1 MSAHYKP
8 IGKEPLVINGE
19 YQVFSVFCSIRQF
32 KNETVYLCRPIGEN
46 IGKWRARSIFM
57 KHLLSLSKYFAQ
69 HKWRVL
75 SGFAFIILANVFKT
89 YNPSVVRNAVDSV
102 VKKLNGVHTVVNGNE
117 DVMAQ
122 LAMTLLIFLGTYVLV
137 ALLEGFFTFMMRQSI
152 IVVSRLIEY
161 DMKNDMYAHYQQLDL
176 AFYRKNNTGDL
187 MNRITEDVSRVRMFV
202 GPSLMY
208 TTNLVCMFVLCTA
221 AMIHVNWE
229 LALFVLIPLPFLSL
243 TVYLLNNMINKGSE
257 ELQAKLSDIT
267 TNAQESYSGIR
278 VIQAYV
284 QEKAMLG
291 FFAKESDDYKK
302 LSMKLAKIESIYF
315 PLITFIVGLS
325 MSLIV
330 YVGGIYVGHGKVT
343 MGNIAEFI
351 MYLNMLTFPVSALGW
366 AVSLTQRAAVSME
379 RINQFM
385 DVKPTVLNTEG
396 RTAAVRG
403 DIEFNNV
410 DFVYPDTGIHALRN
424 ISFKIPAGQR
434 WAVVGKTGSGKTTLA
449 DLCIRMY
456 DATKGEVKIDGV
468 NIREWNTGQLR
479 NQIGFVPQDIFLFSE
494 SIKDNINFG
503 ATESTLDRAALYAEH
518 ASIHEEIKLF
528 PQGYETV
535 VGERGVTLSGGQKQR
550 ISIARALAKEPN
562 ILILD
567 DCLSA
572 VDAATEKQIEKN
584 LDKVLAGKT
593 SLIITHR
600 IFSLMYFDNVLVL
613 DNGAIAESG
622 THEQLAA
629 AGGIYA
635 ELYEKQAA
643 TEVAADAS

>member
-1 MSAHYKP
+1 
-8 IGKEPLVINGE
+8 
-19 YQVFSVFCSIRQF
+19 
-32 KNETVYLCRPIGEN
+32 
-46 IGKWRARSIFM
+46 M
-57 KHLLSLSKYFAQ
+57 KHLFSLGKYFAQ

-75 SGFAFIILANVFKT
+75 SGFLFIIFANLFKT
-89 YNPSVVRNAVDSV
+89 YNPSVVRDAVDNV
-102 VKKLNGVHTVVNGNE
+102 IHKLSNMNTVVDGK

-122 LAMTLLIFLGTYVLV
+122 LAATSLIFLGTYILV
-137 ALLEGFFTFMMRQSI
+137 ALLEGFFTFMMRQTI
-152 IVVSRLIEY
+152 IVVSRLIEA

-208 TTNLVCMFVLCTA
+208 MANLVCMFMLCTV
-221 AMIHVNWE
+221 AMIRVNWQ
-229 LALFVLIPLPFLSL
+229 LALFVLIPMPFLSL
-243 TVYLLNNMINKGSE
+243 LIYVLNTKINKGSE
-257 ELQAKLSDIT
+257 ALQAKLSDIT

-291 FFAKESDDYKK
+291 FFGKESDDYKD

-315 PLITFIVGLS
+315 PLITLIVGLS
-325 MSLIV
+325 MSIIV
-330 YVGGIYVGHGKVT
+330 YIGGIYVGAGKVT

-385 DVKPTVLNTEG
+385 DVKPTVLNNEG
-396 RTAAVRG
+396 TKATVKG
-403 DIEFNNV
+403 NIEFRNV
-410 DFVYPDTGIHALRN
+410 DFVYADTGIHALKN
-424 ISFKIPAGQR
+424 VSFKIPAGQR
-434 WAVVGKTGSGKTTLA
+434 WAIVGKTGSGKTTLA

-456 DATKGEVKIDGV
+456 DATKGEVKIDDI

-494 SIKDNINFG
+494 TIKDNINFG
-503 ATESTLDRAALYAEH
+503 APTSTLERAAIYADH
-518 ASIHEEIKLF
+518 ASIHEEIKQF

-600 IFSLMYFDNVLVL
+600 IFSLMRFDNILVL
-613 DNGAIAESG
+613 DGGAIAESG
-622 THEQLAA
+622 THEQLVAA
-629 AGGIYA
+629 KGIYA

-643 TEVAADAS
+643 TEMAENS

>member
-1 MSAHYKP
+1 
-8 IGKEPLVINGE
+8 
-19 YQVFSVFCSIRQF
+19 
-32 KNETVYLCRPIGEN
+32 
-46 IGKWRARSIFM
+46 M
-57 KHLLSLSKYFAQ
+57 KHLLTLTKYFAQ

-75 SGFAFIILANVFKT
+75 SGFLFIILANLFKT
-89 YNPSVVRNAVDSV
+89 YNPSVVRNAVDNV
-102 VKKLNGVHTVVNGNE
+102 VKKLGSIHSVVDGRH
-117 DVMAQ
+117 DVPAQ
-122 LAMTLLIFLGTYVLV
+122 LGGILLIFLGTYVAV
-137 ALLEGFFTFMMRQSI
+137 ALLEGFFTFMMRQTI

-161 DMKNDMYAHYQQLDL
+161 DIKNDMYAHYQKLDL
-176 AFYRKNNTGDL
+176 AFYRRNNTGDL
-187 MNRITEDVSRVRMFV
+187 MNRITEDVSRVRMFI

-208 TTNLVCMFVLCTA
+208 SANLVCMFVLCTA
-221 AMIHVNWE
+221 AMIAVNWQ
-229 LALFVLIPLPFLSL
+229 LALFVLIPMPFLSL
-243 TVYLLNNMINKGSE
+243 LIYMLNNRINRGSE

-291 FFAKESDDYKK
+291 FFEKESDEYKR

-315 PLITFIVGLS
+315 PLITLIVGLS
-325 MSLIV
+325 MSIIV
-330 YVGGIYVGHGKVT
+330 YVGGIYVGHGRVT

-351 MYLNMLTFPVSALGW
+351 MYMNMLTFPVSALGW

-385 DVKPTVLNTEG
+385 DVRPTVLNDEG
-396 RTAAVRG
+396 VKATVKGA
-403 DIEFNNV
+403 IEFRNV
-410 DFVYPDTGIHALRN
+410 DFTYPDTGIQAIKN
-424 ISFKIPAGQR
+424 VSFKIPAGQR
-434 WAVVGKTGSGKTTLA
+434 WAIVGRTGCGKTTLA

-456 DATKGEVKIDGV
+456 DATSGEIRIDDI
-468 NIREWNTGQLR
+468 NIRDWNTGQLR
-479 NQIGFVPQDIFLFSE
+479 HQIGFVPQDIFLFSE
-494 SIKDNINFG
+494 SIQDNINFG
-503 ATESTLDRAALYAEH
+503 AATSTLERAAIYADH
-518 ASIHEEIKLF
+518 ASIHEEIKQF

-572 VDAATEKQIEKN
+572 VDAATEKRIEKN

-600 IFSLMYFDNVLVL
+600 IFSLMYFDNILVL
-613 DNGAIAESG
+613 DRGAIAESG
-622 THEQLAA
+622 THERLVAS
-629 AGGIYA
+629 GGIYA

-643 TEVAADAS
+643 TEMAEDAS

>member
-1 MSAHYKP
+1 
-8 IGKEPLVINGE
+8 
-19 YQVFSVFCSIRQF
+19 
-32 KNETVYLCRPIGEN
+32 
-46 IGKWRARSIFM
+46 M
-57 KHLLSLSKYFAQ
+57 KHLFTLGKYFAQ

-75 SGFAFIILANVFKT
+75 SGFVFIILANLFKT

-102 VKKLNGVHTVVNGNE
+102 IHKLSGMQTTVTGKE

-122 LAMTLLIFLGTYVLV
+122 LGMTLLIFLGTYILV
-137 ALLEGFFTFMMRQSI
+137 ALLEGFFTFMMRQTI
-152 IVVSRLIEY
+152 IVVSRLIEA
-161 DMKNDMYAHYQQLDL
+161 DMKNDMYGHYQKLDL

-208 TTNLVCMFVLCTA
+208 MGNLVCMFVLCTA
-221 AMIHVNWE
+221 AMIHVNWK
-229 LALFVLIPLPFLSL
+229 LALFVLIPMPFLSL
-243 TVYLLNNMINKGSE
+243 LIYLLNTRINKGSE
-257 ELQAKLSDIT
+257 ALQAKLSDIT

-284 QEKAMLG
+284 QEKSMLG
-291 FFAKESDDYKK
+291 FFSKESDDYKY

-315 PLITFIVGLS
+315 PLITLIVGLS
-325 MSLIV
+325 MSIIV
-330 YVGGIYVGHGKVT
+330 YVGGIYVGAGKVT

-385 DVKPTVLNTEG
+385 HVQPTVLNNEG
-396 RTAAVRG
+396 TIATVKG
-403 DIEFNNV
+403 NIEFKNV
-410 DFVYPDTGIHALRN
+410 DFIYEDTGIHALKN
-424 ISFKIPAGQR
+424 VSFKIPAGQR
-434 WAVVGKTGSGKTTLA
+434 WAIVGKTGSGKTTLA

-456 DATKGEVKIDGV
+456 DATKGEIKIDNI
-468 NIREWNTGQLR
+468 NIRDWNTGQLR

-494 SIKDNINFG
+494 SIQDNINFG
-503 ATESTLDRAALYAEH
+503 APTSTLERAAIYADH
-518 ASIHEEIKLF
+518 ASIHEEIKQF

-600 IFSLMYFDNVLVL
+600 IFSLMYFDSILVL

-622 THEQLAA
+622 THEQLVA

-635 ELYEKQAA
+635 ELYDKQAA
-643 TEVAADAS
+643 TEMAENPS

>member
-1 MSAHYKP
+1 
-8 IGKEPLVINGE
+8 
-19 YQVFSVFCSIRQF
+19 
-32 KNETVYLCRPIGEN
+32 
-46 IGKWRARSIFM
+46 M

-89 YNPSVVRNAVDSV
+89 FNPSVVRNAVDSV
-102 VKKLNGVHTVVNGNE
+102 VKKLDGIHTAVNGNE

-187 MNRITEDVSRVRMFV
+187 MNRITEDVARVRMFV

-221 AMIHVNWE
+221 AMIHVNWQ

-257 ELQAKLSDIT
+257 QLQAKLSDIT

-291 FFAKESDDYKK
+291 FFEKESDDYKK
-302 LSMKLAKIESIYF
+302 LSMKLARVESIYF

-325 MSLIV
+325 MSIIV

-385 DVKPTVLNTEG
+385 DVKPTVLNDKG
-396 RTAAVRG
+396 RTDRVKG
-403 DIEFNNV
+403 EIEFKNV

-456 DATKGEVKIDGV
+456 DATKGEVKIDGI

-503 ATESTLDRAALYAEH
+503 AAQSTFERAALYADH
-518 ASIHEEIKLF
+518 ASIHEEIKQF

-593 SLIITHR
+593 CLIITHR
-600 IFSLMYFDNVLVL
+600 IFSLMYFDNILVL
-613 DNGAIAESG
+613 DDGVIAESG
-622 THEQLAA
+622 THEQLVAA
-629 AGGIYA
+629 AGIYA

-643 TEVAADAS
+643 TEIAVDAS

>member
-1 MSAHYKP
+1 
-8 IGKEPLVINGE
+8 
-19 YQVFSVFCSIRQF
+19 
-32 KNETVYLCRPIGEN
+32 
-46 IGKWRARSIFM
+46 M
-57 KHLLSLSKYFAQ
+57 KHLLTLGKYFAQ

-75 SGFAFIILANVFKT
+75 SGFVFIILANLFKT
-89 YNPSVVRNAVDSV
+89 YNPTVVRGAVNNV
-102 VKKLNGVHTVVNGNE
+102 VENLCHVQSAVNGHDYLME
-117 DVMAQ
+117 Q
-122 LAMTLLIFLGTYVLV
+122 LGITLLIFLGTYILV
-137 ALLEGFFTFMMRQSI
+137 ALLEGFFTFMMRQTI

-187 MNRITEDVSRVRMFV
+187 MNRITEDVSRVRMFI

-208 TTNLVCMFVLCTA
+208 SANLVCMFVLCTA
-221 AMIHVNWE
+221 AMISVNWQ
-229 LALFVLIPLPFLSL
+229 LALFVLIPMPFLSL
-243 TVYLLNNMINKGSE
+243 LIYMLNNRINQGSE

-291 FFAKESDDYKK
+291 FFEKESDEYKQ
-302 LSMKLAKIESIYF
+302 LSMKLAKIESFYF

-325 MSLIV
+325 MSIIV
-330 YVGGIYVGHGKVT
+330 YVGGIYVGNGKVS

-385 DVKPTVLNTEG
+385 DVKPTVLNDQGIKATVKG
-396 RTAAVRG
+396 T
-403 DIEFNNV
+403 IEFKNV
-410 DFVYPDTGIHALRN
+410 DFVYADTGIHAIRN
-424 ISFKIPAGQR
+424 VSFKIPAGQR

-456 DATKGEVKIDGV
+456 DATKGEIKIDDI
-468 NIREWNTGQLR
+468 NIRDWNTGQLR
-479 NQIGFVPQDIFLFSE
+479 HQIGFVPQDIFLFSE
-494 SIKDNINFG
+494 SIQDNVNFG
-503 ATESTLDRAALYAEH
+503 ADTSTLERAAIYADH
-518 ASIHEEIKLF
+518 ASIHEEIKQF

-600 IFSLMYFDNVLVL
+600 IFSLMYFDNILVL

-622 THEQLAA
+622 THEQLVA

-643 TEVAADAS
+643 TELAEDASK

>member
-1 MSAHYKP
+1 
-8 IGKEPLVINGE
+8 
-19 YQVFSVFCSIRQF
+19 
-32 KNETVYLCRPIGEN
+32 
-46 IGKWRARSIFM
+46 M
-57 KHLLSLSKYFAQ
+57 KHLLTLGKYFAQ
-69 HKWRVL
+69 HRWRVL
-75 SGFAFIILANVFKT
+75 SGFLFIILANLFKT
-89 YNPSVVRNAVDSV
+89 YNPSVVRHAVDNVVDKLKVVNSV
-102 VKKLNGVHTVVNGNE
+102 VDGKHNVL
-117 DVMAQ
+117 AQ
-122 LAMTLLIFLGTYVLV
+122 LGVTLLIFLGTYVLV
-137 ALLEGFFTFMMRQSI
+137 SLLEGFFTFMMRQTI

-161 DMKNDMYAHYQQLDL
+161 DMKNDMYAHYQKLDL

-187 MNRITEDVSRVRMFV
+187 MNRITEDVSRVRMFI

-208 TTNLVCMFVLCTA
+208 SANLVCMFVLCTV
-221 AMIHVNWE
+221 AMIAVNWQ
-229 LALFVLIPLPFLSL
+229 LALFVLIPMPFLSL
-243 TVYLLNNMINKGSE
+243 LIYMLNTRINKGSE

-291 FFAKESDDYKK
+291 FFEKESDEYKQ
-302 LSMKLAKIESIYF
+302 LSMKLAKIESFYF
-315 PLITFIVGLS
+315 PLITLIVGLS
-325 MSLIV
+325 MSIIV
-330 YVGGIYVGHGKVT
+330 YIGGIYVGNGKVT

-385 DVKPTVLNTEG
+385 DVRPTVLNDDG
-396 RTAAVRG
+396 VTATVKG
-403 DIEFNNV
+403 TIEFKNV
-410 DFVYPDTGIHALRN
+410 DFTYADTGIQAIKN
-424 ISFKIPAGQR
+424 VSFRIPAGQR

-456 DATKGEVKIDGV
+456 DATDGEISIDDI
-468 NIREWNTGQLR
+468 NIRDWNTGQLR
-479 NQIGFVPQDIFLFSE
+479 HQIGFVPQDIFLFSE
-494 SIKDNINFG
+494 SIQDNINFG
-503 ATESTLDRAALYAEH
+503 APTSTLERAAIYADH

-584 LDKVLAGKT
+584 LDNVLAGKT

-600 IFSLMYFDNVLVL
+600 IFSLMYFDNILVL
-613 DNGAIAESG
+613 DRGAIAESG
-622 THEQLAA
+622 THEQLVS

-643 TEVAADAS
+643 TEVAEDATSVG